1 MDNTEEQ
8 QVERIKEFWKEHG
21 KGIVAGAVIGFGL
34 FYGWRFYDQ
43 HTMEQQQLASSKY
56 EQLTAALS
64 EGSDN
69 ALVEAQNFVSENS
82 ENTYAHLVA
91 LQLAKEAV
99 DENDLA
105 TAVTSLQLVVDNAED
120 NNLKALAS
128 IRLARVLV
136 AQEQTDAAL
145 ELVRGTYPDAYQG
158 FAAEIEGDIL
168 ADKGQNKDARAAY
181 QRALE
186 ADESL
191 TPALQMKLNSL
202 AKS

>member
-1 MDNTEEQ
+1 MDTEEQ

-43 HTMEQQQLASSKY
+43 HTMEQQQLASAKY
-56 EQLTAALS
+56 EQLTTALS
-64 EGSDN
+64 EGSEN

-82 ENTYAHLVA
+82 DNTYAHLVA

-99 DENDLA
+99 SKDDLA

-120 NNLKALAS
+120 NNIKALAS

-136 AQEQTDAAL
+136 AQDQADTAL
-145 ELVRGTYPDAYQG
+145 ELVRASYPEAYQG
-158 FAAEIEGDIL
+158 YAAEIEGDIL
-168 ADKGQNKDARAAY
+168 ADKGQNEDARAAY

-191 TPALQMKLNSL
+191 TPALQMKINSL

>member
-1 MDNTEEQ
+1 VDTEEQ

-43 HTMEQQQLASSKY
+43 HTMEQQQLASAKY
-56 EQLTAALS
+56 EQLTTALS
-64 EGSDN
+64 EGSEN
-69 ALVEAQNFVSENS
+69 ALVEAQNFVSDNS
-82 ENTYAHLVA
+82 DNIYAHLVA

-99 DENDLA
+99 SKDDLA

-120 NNLKALAS
+120 NNIKALAS

-136 AQEQTDAAL
+136 AQDQADTAL
-145 ELVRGTYPDAYQG
+145 ELVRSSYPEAYQG
-158 FAAEIEGDIL
+158 YAAEIEGDIL
-168 ADKGQNKDARAAY
+168 ANKGQNEDARAAY

-191 TPALQMKLNSL
+191 TPALQMKINSL

>member
-1 MDNTEEQ
+1 MDTEEQ

-43 HTMEQQQLASSKY
+43 HTMEQQQLASAKY
-56 EQLTAALS
+56 EQLTTALS
-64 EGSDN
+64 EGSEN
-69 ALVEAQNFVSENS
+69 ALVEAQSFVSDNS
-82 ENTYAHLVA
+82 DNTYAHLVA

-99 DENDLA
+99 SKDDLA

-120 NNLKALAS
+120 NNIKALAS

-136 AQEQTDAAL
+136 AQDQADTAL
-145 ELVRGTYPDAYQG
+145 ELVRASYPEAYQG
-158 FAAEIEGDIL
+158 YAAEIEGDIL
-168 ADKGQNKDARAAY
+168 ADKGQNEDARAAY

-191 TPALQMKLNSL
+191 TPALQMKINSL

>member
-1 MDNTEEQ
+1 MDTEEQ

-43 HTMEQQQLASSKY
+43 HTMEQQQLASAKY
-56 EQLTAALS
+56 EQLTTALS
-64 EGSDN
+64 EGSEN
-69 ALVEAQNFVSENS
+69 AVVEAQSFVSDNS
-82 ENTYAHLVA
+82 DNTYAHLVA

-99 DENDLA
+99 SKDDLA

-120 NNLKALAS
+120 NNIKALAS

-136 AQEQTDAAL
+136 AQDQADTAL
-145 ELVRGTYPDAYQG
+145 ELVRGPYPEAYQG
-158 FAAEIEGDIL
+158 YAAEIEGDIL
-168 ADKGQNKDARAAY
+168 ADKGQNEDARAAY

-191 TPALQMKLNSL
+191 TPALQMKINSL